1 MFTESRILIL
11 HITIMENLTIT
22 YLGPKHTQNI
32 STQKESSLFIDIAE
46 SSSLPAEAAGMC
58 KESLLEEGTH
68 HFFGSLLARLVVWW
82 SGHGQLPS
90 SIVTAYFTM
99 NLASSQNIDMHQFCS
114 MRALL

>member
-1 MFTESRILIL
+1 L
-11 HITIMENLTIT
+11 ENLTIT

-82 SGHGQLPS
+82 SWSATIINSYGLFYYEFGIKPKH
-90 SIVTAYFTM
+90 
-99 NLASSQNIDMHQFCS
+99 
-114 MRALL
+114 